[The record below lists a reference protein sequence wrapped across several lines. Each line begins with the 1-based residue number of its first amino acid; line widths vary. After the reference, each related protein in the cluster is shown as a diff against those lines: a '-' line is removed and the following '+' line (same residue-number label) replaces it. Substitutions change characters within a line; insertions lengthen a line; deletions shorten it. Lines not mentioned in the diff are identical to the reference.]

1 MTQVTKIERIRH
13 EKESDRKYFTRLI
26 AIICICLVAG
36 GGIGFYS
43 VIARAL
49 IKANANAGIM
59 NETFQSYAG
68 LITLAISVVGTILI
82 VTAAFYHYSRAKKLS
97 LSWDG
102 DDEVIVDAIEGRLN
116 IAMFWNNLLM
126 IYSFLFFALV
136 FHTSGI
142 IDLAER
148 IAQNPANL
156 EMLRVISF
164 LGSFPTLLAGI
175 IFNLVVYKCV
185 VDLRKKLSPEKQGSI
200 FDFRFDKK
208 WEASC
213 DEAEKQAMY
222 KAAYKA
228 FQATNMTCIVIWL
241 IAFLAQIVMQ
251 TGVFPIVCVCAIWL
265 VLNVSYS
272 ITAMKQAKRKS

>member
-1 MTQVTKIERIRH
+1 MTQVTKIERIQH

-26 AIICICLVAG
+26 AIICICIVAG

-49 IKANANAGIM
+49 INANANAGIM

-68 LITLAISVVGTILI
+68 LITLAISVAGTALI
-82 VTAAFYHYSRAKKLS
+82 ITAAFYHFSRAKKLS
-97 LSWDG
+97 LTWDG
-102 DDEVIVDAIEGRLN
+102 DDELIIDAIERRLN
-116 IAMFWNNLLM
+116 IALLWNNLLM

-136 FHTSGI
+136 IYTSGI

-156 EMLRVISF
+156 EMLQVIAF

-175 IFNLVVYKCV
+175 IFNLVIYKCV

-228 FQATNMTCIVIWL
+228 FQATNMTCIVVWL
-241 IAFLAQIVMQ
+241 IALLAQIIVQ
-251 TGVFPIVCVCAIWL
+251 TGVFPVVCVCTIWM

-272 ITAMKQAKRKS
+272 MTAMKQGRQKS